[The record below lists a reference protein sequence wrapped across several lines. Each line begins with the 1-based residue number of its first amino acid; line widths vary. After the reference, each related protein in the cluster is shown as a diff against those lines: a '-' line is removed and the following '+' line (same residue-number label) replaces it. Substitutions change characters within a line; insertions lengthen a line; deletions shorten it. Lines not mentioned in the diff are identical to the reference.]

1 MMDQM
6 SVTIEKD
13 RVVKL
18 AYRLL
23 DTSGRLLEERSPE
36 NPYEYMQGRGQ
47 IVTPV
52 ERALEGK
59 TAGFT
64 ASVLVNPREG
74 YGDYDPSLVVDIP
87 RANFPAGVELK
98 ADMKFNTYGMDGQP
112 LSVRVTEIRRDVV
125 TVDGNHPLAG
135 LDLVFEVRVLDV
147 RAASNDEIE
156 TGRPGGP
163 PLAPGSS
170 QIH

>member
-1 MMDQM
+1 M

-13 RVVKL
+13 RIVKL

-23 DTSGRLLEERSPE
+23 DASGRLLEERTPE

-47 IVTPV
+47 IVSPV

-59 TAGFT
+59 TSGFA
-64 ASVLVNPREG
+64 ASVSVSPREG
-74 YGDYDPSLVVDIP
+74 YGDYQPSLVVDIP
-87 RANFPAGVELK
+87 RANFPKGVKLQV
-98 ADMKFNTYGMDGQP
+98 DMKFNTINENGDP
-112 LSVRVTEIRRDVV
+112 ITVRVTDIRKDVV

-135 LDLVFEVRVLDV
+135 LDLIFEVKVLDV
-147 RAASNDEIE
+147 RAASNDEME

>member
-1 MMDQM
+1 MMEQM
-6 SVTIEKD
+6 SVVIEKD
-13 RVVKL
+13 RIVKL

-64 ASVLVNPREG
+64 SSVLVNPREG

-98 ADMKFNTYGMDGQP
+98 VDMKFNTYGMDGQP
-112 LSVRVTEIRRDVV
+112 MAVRVTEIRRDVV

>member
-1 MMDQM
+1 M
-6 SVTIEKD
+6 SVVIEKD
-13 RVVKL
+13 RIVKL
-18 AYRLL
+18 SYRLL

-52 ERALEGK
+52 EREIDVAV
-59 TAGFT
+59 
-64 ASVLVNPREG
+64 SPREG
-74 YGDYDPSLVVDIP
+74 YGDYQPSLVVDIP
-87 RANFPAGVELK
+87 RATFPKNVELK
-98 ADMKFNTYGMDGQP
+98 VDMKFNTIGENGDP
-112 LSVRVTEIRRDVV
+112 LTVRVIEIRKESV

-135 LDLVFEVRVLDV
+135 LDLIFEVRVLDV
-147 RAASNDEIE
+147 RAASNDEVE

>member
-1 MMDQM
+1 MD
-6 SVTIEKD
+6 VTIEKD
-13 RVVKL
+13 RIVKL

-52 ERALEGK
+52 ERELEGK
-59 TAGFT
+59 TSGFT
-64 ASVLVNPREG
+64 ARVPVTPREG
-74 YGDYDPSLVVDIP
+74 YGDYQPALVVDIP
-87 RANFPAGVELK
+87 RATFPKGVEL
-98 ADMKFNTYGMDGQP
+98 AVDMKFNTYNEQGDP
-112 LSVRVTEIRRDVV
+112 ITVRITEIRRDVV

-135 LDLVFEVRVLDV
+135 LDLIFEVRVLDV

>member
-1 MMDQM
+1 M
-6 SVTIEKD
+6 SVVIEKD
-13 RVVKL
+13 RIVKL
-18 AYRLL
+18 SYRLL

-52 ERALEGK
+52 EREIDGK
-59 TAGFT
+59 TSGFT
-64 ASVLVNPREG
+64 TTVAVSPREG
-74 YGDYDPSLVVDIP
+74 YGDYQPSLVVDIP
-87 RANFPAGVELK
+87 RATFPKNVELK
-98 ADMKFNTYGMDGQP
+98 VDMKFNTIGENGDP
-112 LSVRVTEIRRDVV
+112 LTVRVIEIRKESV

-135 LDLVFEVRVLDV
+135 LDLIFEVRVLDV
-147 RAASNDEIE
+147 RAASNDEVE

>member
-1 MMDQM
+1 MMESM
-6 SVTIEKD
+6 TVLIEKD
-13 RVVKL
+13 RIVKI

-23 DTSGRLLEERSPE
+23 DSSGRLLEERSPE
-36 NPYEYMQGRGQ
+36 TPYEYMQGRGQ

-59 TAGFT
+59 SAGFT
-64 ASVLVNPREG
+64 SSVLVSPREG
-74 YGDYDPSLVVDIP
+74 YGDYNPSLVVDIP
-87 RANFPAGVELK
+87 RANFPPGVELK
-98 ADMKFNTYGMDGQP
+98 VDMKFNTYNEQGEPMT
-112 LSVRVTEIRRDVV
+112 VRVTEIRRDVV

>member
-1 MMDQM
+1 M
-6 SVTIEKD
+6 SVVIEKD
-13 RVVKL
+13 RIVKL

-23 DTSGRLLEERSPE
+23 DTSGRVLEERTPE

-59 TAGFT
+59 TVGFVDEVMV
-64 ASVLVNPREG
+64 SPREG
-74 YGDYDPSLVVDIP
+74 YGDYHPGLVIDIP
-87 RANFPAGVELK
+87 RSSFPPHVELK
-98 ADMKFNTYGMDGQP
+98 VDMKFNTHGENGEPMT
-112 LSVRVTEIRRDVV
+112 VRVTEIRKDVV

-135 LDLVFEVRVLDV
+135 LDLIFEVKVLDV
-147 RAASNDEIE
+147 RAASIDETE
-156 TGRPGGP
+156 SGRPGAP